1 MDRKS
6 RGVSREEVQSAE
18 QDISRDVDVL
28 AVHRQA
34 FRETGD
40 PVEGNEAGP
49 WWFWACA
56 VAALAFGG
64 FYMGRYTGV
73 FRGTSQTIHAPVGPE
88 AMMAA
93 ARSRGGAAPA
103 GPVNGATVY
112 AGTCAACHQANGEG
126 SPGLFPP
133 LAGSEFVTGNPER
146 LTRIVLHG
154 LSGPV
159 TVKGA
164 TYTGQMPPWQQLSDA
179 EVAAVLTYI
188 RSSWGNT
195 APEIKADEVAGV
207 RSATATRSGPWT
219 VAELG
224 P

>member
-1 MDRKS
+1 M
-6 RGVSREEVQSAE
+6 
-18 QDISRDVDVL
+18 
-28 AVHRQA
+28 
-34 FRETGD
+34 
-40 PVEGNEAGP
+40 
-49 WWFWACA
+49 
-56 VAALAFGG
+56 
-64 FYMGRYTGV
+64 
-73 FRGTSQTIHAPVGPE
+73 
-88 AMMAA
+88 
-93 ARSRGGAAPA
+93 
-103 GPVNGATVY
+103 NGATVY
-112 AGTCAACHQANGEG
+112 AGTCVACHQANGEG

>member
-18 QDISRDVDVL
+18 HDVSRDVDVL

-40 PVEGNEAGP
+40 PVEGTESGP

-93 ARSRGGAAPA
+93 RSRGPAAPA

-112 AGTCAACHQANGEG
+112 SGTCAACHQANGEG

-133 LAGSEFVTGNPER
+133 LAGSEYVAGNPQR
-146 LTRIVLHG
+146 LMRIVLHG

-164 TYTGQMPPWQQLSDA
+164 TYSGQMPPWQQLSDA
-179 EVAAVLTYI
+179 EVAAVLSYI

-195 APEIKADEVAGV
+195 AAAVSAEEVSAE
-207 RSATATRSGPWT
+207 RAATASRSGPFT
-219 VAELG
+219 VGELG